1 MQLMGANGS
10 HTANNEVDEGR
21 CWFASCRNRRQ
32 SNEEHYKPAL
42 CTASKCAVPTT
53 LEISNDVNDPTL
65 LGSTVL
71 INSWKAP
78 STANVTPPITPIS
91 SDSSYSLEGFSLSQ
105 PTHETLMQIIR
116 CFPFPT
122 PAGSSE
128 PSPRCE
134 RKRQVKGLAPND
146 GTATFDGTS
155 KAVERS
161 RSLTYAT
168 KQIKAS
174 FTNVVR
180 RKTEKSSEKPPND
193 VDSNVYRC
201 TVDVIQKRSA
211 LERLAQVSVDTMAIT
226 ALPLDCW
233 LKERLKNWVQ
243 LSGHEGTIVPATDQ
257 TLWKRKATND
267 YTEAKAYRSLMQ
279 DPLLDGFV
287 PRFYKEI
294 DYKNDS
300 FIEIQD
306 LTAQFTNPAI
316 MDIKI
321 GTRTFSECDVQNNV
335 KRADL
340 YQKMIAQNPAEPTD
354 EERHEMAITKLRYMQ
369 FRERESSTASLGFR
383 IEAAKMPGGVLK
395 KSFKKV
401 KTRDEVID
409 TLRAFF
415 GDHSEIVRKQFLCR
429 LRRLRDA
436 AQRSYFFKH
445 HEVVG
450 SSLLLVY
457 DDFHASAWMI
467 DFAKSV
473 PIEGRIIDHRS
484 EWKLGNHEDGYFT
497 GLDNLIK
504 IIDEMAPH

>member
-1 MQLMGANGS
+1 MMIATYNHLCQYGCNSRERNGNLPVGYS
-10 HTANNEVDEGR
+10 
-21 CWFASCRNRRQ
+21 
-32 SNEEHYKPAL
+32 
-42 CTASKCAVPTT
+42 
-53 LEISNDVNDPTL
+53 
-65 LGSTVL
+65 VL
-71 INSWKAP
+71 
-78 STANVTPPITPIS
+78 
-91 SDSSYSLEGFSLSQ
+91 F
-105 PTHETLMQIIR
+105 ETNATIGHR
-116 CFPFPT
+116 
-122 PAGSSE
+122 
-128 PSPRCE
+128 
-134 RKRQVKGLAPND
+134 D
-146 GTATFDGTS
+146 GTNNLVLLRR
-155 KAVERS
+155 AV
-161 RSLTYAT
+161 
-168 KQIKAS
+168 
-174 FTNVVR
+174 
-180 RKTEKSSEKPPND
+180 
-193 VDSNVYRC
+193 
-201 TVDVIQKRSA
+201 SA
-211 LERLAQVSVDTMAIT
+211 AGLSVSVDTMAIT

>member
-1 MQLMGANGS
+1 SCQLDLLKKLFAILKVLDLRQVLPHLSRRETWRSWNLNDFSVDLTMM
-10 HTANNEVDEGR
+10 TATYNHSCQYGCNNCE
-21 CWFASCRNRRQ
+21 RNR
-32 SNEEHYKPAL
+32 NFHVGYPLLFETDAAIGHHNGIDNL
-42 CTASKCAVPTT
+42 VP
-53 LEISNDVNDPTL
+53 
-65 LGSTVL
+65 LGR
-71 INSWKAP
+71 
-78 STANVTPPITPIS
+78 PIS
-91 SDSSYSLEGFSLSQ
+91 V
-105 PTHETLMQIIR
+105 
-116 CFPFPT
+116 
-122 PAGSSE
+122 E
-128 PSPRCE
+128 PIS
-134 RKRQVKGLAPND
+134 
-146 GTATFDGTS
+146 
-155 KAVERS
+155 
-161 RSLTYAT
+161 
-168 KQIKAS
+168 
-174 FTNVVR
+174 
-180 RKTEKSSEKPPND
+180 
-193 VDSNVYRC
+193 
-201 TVDVIQKRSA
+201 
-211 LERLAQVSVDTMAIT
+211 VSVDTMAIT

-257 TLWKRKATND
+257 TLWKRKAAND

-340 YQKMIAQNPAEPTD
+340 YQKMIAQNPTEPTD
-354 EERHEMAITKLRYMQ
+354 EERREMAITKLRYMQ

-401 KTRDEVID
+401 KTRDEVTD

-415 GDHSEIVRKQFLCR
+415 GDHPEIVRKQFLYR

-445 HEVVG
+445 HEIVG

-504 IIDEMAPH
+504 IIDEMAVH